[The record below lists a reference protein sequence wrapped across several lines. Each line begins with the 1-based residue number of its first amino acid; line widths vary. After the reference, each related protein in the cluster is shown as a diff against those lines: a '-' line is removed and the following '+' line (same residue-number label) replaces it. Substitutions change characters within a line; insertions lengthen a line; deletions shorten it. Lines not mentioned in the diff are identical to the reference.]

1 MEAMNFNEMLGMISL
16 LGMFAAFCTGFPIS
30 FIMIFAG
37 LVFGYIGCGKLVFY
51 LLTVQFDQ
59 VMNDAIMGAIPPF
72 LLMGY
77 LLDNAGLMDRLFRS
91 FQMLLCR
98 VPGSLYT
105 AVIGTGTIFAAA
117 TGIVGSSV
125 NLLCVMAEP
134 GMRCSGYDIRMGA
147 GSIAAAGTL
156 GILIPPSVMLV
167 TMGPIMGVPV
177 TDLFAAAILPGLM
190 LAGIYIG
197 YSLLRCAINPSKGPA
212 LPKEMWPPS
221 VWVALRDMVVG
232 VMPLIALIGSTLGCI
247 LAGIATPTEA
257 ASCGAFGAL
266 LLLFI
271 SRRFSWF
278 VLKDALFKTANMT
291 AMILIMIAS
300 CNFFGAVFS
309 RLGSAAWLSRFLVSL
324 DMPPM
329 IMLALILVSIFLLG
343 WAMEWI
349 PIVLIFMPLILPTV
363 EALHFDKLWFCIV
376 FAVTLQTSWL
386 SPPVALSAYF
396 IKGAVPHWELIDIYK
411 GMFQYIGCQV
421 VGIVMI
427 ILFPQIITWLPMYL
441 KQ

>member
-1 MEAMNFNEMLGMISL
+1 MEMTSNELLGLLSL
-16 LGMFAAFCTGFPIS
+16 VGMFAAFCTGFPIS

-37 LVFGYIGCGKLVFY
+37 LVFGYIGCGKIVFY

-77 LLDNAGLMDRLFRS
+77 LLESAGLMDRLFRS
-91 FQMLLCR
+91 FQMLLAK

-134 GMRCSGYDIRMGA
+134 GMRRSGYNSRMGA
-147 GSIAAAGTL
+147 GAIAAAGTL

-167 TMGPIMGVPV
+167 VMGPIMGVPV
-177 TDLFAAAILPGLM
+177 TDLFAAAIVRGLL
-190 LAGIYIG
+190 LASIYIG
-197 YSLLRCAINPSKGPA
+197 YSLVRCAINPKMGPP
-212 LPKEMWPPS
+212 LPRDMWPKNYM
-221 VWVALRDMVVG
+221 VALKDMLIGVV
-232 VMPLIALIGSTLGCI
+232 PLIILIGSTLGSI
-247 LAGIATPTEA
+247 LMGIATPTEA
-257 ASCGAFGAL
+257 ASCGALGAL
-266 LLLFI
+266 VLVI
-271 SRRFSWF
+271 VYRRFTWKTF
-278 VLKDALFKTANMT
+278 REALFKTT
-291 AMILIMIAS
+291 KLGAMILIMIAS

-324 DMPPM
+324 DIPPM
-329 IMLALILVSIFLLG
+329 LMLALILVTVFLLG

-349 PIVLIFMPLILPTV
+349 PIVLIFLPLMLPTI
-363 EALHFDKLWFCIV
+363 EAMQFDKLWFCIV

-396 IKGAVPHWELIDIYK
+396 IKGSIPHWELTDIYK
-411 GMFQYIGCQV
+411 GMFQYIGCQCF
-421 VGIVMI
+421 GILLIV
-427 ILFPQIITWLPMYL
+427 LFPKLITWLPMYL